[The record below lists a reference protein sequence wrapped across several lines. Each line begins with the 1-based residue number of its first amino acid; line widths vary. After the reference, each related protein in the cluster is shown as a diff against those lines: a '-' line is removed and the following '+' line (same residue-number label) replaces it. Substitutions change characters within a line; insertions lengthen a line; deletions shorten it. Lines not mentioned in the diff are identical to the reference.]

1 MAFLLRRLVFYL
13 AAFIAAATIN
23 FFLPRLMPGD
33 PIQKMFAG
41 AGSDLSL
48 ENLNALKLT
57 FGFIDAPIG
66 EQYLAYLKSV
76 FTGDLGRSVRF
87 FPLPVT
93 ELLGR
98 ALVWTVG
105 LVGTATIIGFT
116 IGTLLGVMAA
126 WRRGSRFDTIISLS
140 AIFSSS
146 VPAVVVSLI
155 ALFFFGYTLGWFP
168 NGYAAD
174 PMLDPSWGWDYI
186 LSVLYHGTLPMLTM
200 VIVLTGGFAVTMRN
214 NMINLLGEDYIVMG
228 RAKGLSDQGVMLWYA
243 ARNALL
249 PTVSALAISL
259 GAVLGGSLVTEVVF
273 NYPGLGRT
281 LYVAIV
287 ARDYPL
293 IQGQLLIMTLAML
306 TANLVVDLAYVFL
319 DPRLRRA

>member
-1 MAFLLRRLVFYL
+1 MAFLLRRVVFYL

-98 ALVWTVG
+98 ALIWTVG

-126 WRRGSRFDTIISLS
+126 WRRGTRFDTVISLLS
-140 AIFSSS
+140 IFSSS

-155 ALFFFGYTLGWFP
+155 TLFAFGYTLGWFP

-174 PMLDPSWGWDYI
+174 PMLDPAWGWDYI
-186 LSVLYHGTLPMLTM
+186 ASVLYHGTLPMLTM

-228 RAKGLSDQGVMLWYA
+228 RAKGLSDRGVMLWYA

-273 NYPGLGRT
+273 NYPGMGNT
-281 LYVAIV
+281 LYQAIL
-287 ARDYPL
+287 ARDYPV
-293 IQGQLLIMTLAML
+293 IQGALLIMTAAML
-306 TANLVVDLAYVFL
+306 VANFVVDLSYVLL
-319 DPRLRRA
+319 DPRLKRA

>member
-1 MAFLLRRLVFYL
+1 MAFLLRRLAFYL

-33 PIQKMFAG
+33 PIQRMFAG
-41 AGSDLSL
+41 AGSNLSL
-48 ENLNALKLT
+48 ENLKALKLT

-66 EQYLAYLKSV
+66 EQYLRYLQSV
-76 FTGDLGRSVRF
+76 FTGDLGRSIRF

-93 ELLGR
+93 ELLAR

-105 LVGTATIIGFT
+105 LVGLATLVSFA
-116 IGTLLGVMAA
+116 IGTFLGVMAA
-126 WRRGSRFDTIISLS
+126 WRRGTLFDTIVSII

-155 ALFFFGYTLGWFP
+155 TLFAFGYTLRWFP

-174 PMLDPSWGWDYI
+174 PLLDPAWSWGYI
-186 LSVLYHGTLPMLTM
+186 SSVIDHGTLPMLTL

-228 RAKGLSDQGVMLWYA
+228 RAKGLSDRGVMLWYA

-273 NYPGLGRT
+273 NYPGMGNT
-281 LYVAIV
+281 LYQAII
-287 ARDYPL
+287 ARDYPV
-293 IQGQLLIMTLAML
+293 IQGELLIMTAAML
-306 TANLVVDLAYVFL
+306 TANFVVDLSYALL
-319 DPRLRRA
+319 DPRLKPA

>member
-1 MAFLLRRLVFYL
+1 MAFLLRRLAFYL
-13 AAFIAAATIN
+13 AAFVAAATIN
-23 FFLPRLMPGD
+23 FFLPRVMPGD
-33 PIQKMFAG
+33 PIQIMFAS

-57 FGFIDAPIG
+57 FGFIDAPLG
-66 EQYLAYLKSV
+66 DQYLAYLKSV
-76 FTGDLGRSVRF
+76 FTGDLGRSIRY

-93 ELLGR
+93 ELLAR

-105 LVGTATIIGFT
+105 LVGIATLVSFVL
-116 IGTLLGVMAA
+116 GTFMGVMAA
-126 WRRGSRFDTIISLS
+126 WRRGTLFDVIVSLS

-155 ALFFFGYTLGWFP
+155 TLFVFGYTLGWFP

-174 PMLDPSWGWDYI
+174 PMLDPAFSWPYI
-186 LSVLYHGTLPMLTM
+186 SSVIYHGTLPMLTM

-228 RAKGLSDQGVMLWYA
+228 RAKGLTDGNVMLWYA

-249 PTVSALAISL
+249 PTVSSLAIAV

-273 NYPGLGRT
+273 NYPGLGNT
-281 LYVAIV
+281 LYQAIL
-287 ARDYPL
+287 ARDYPV
-293 IQGQLLIMTLAML
+293 IQGQLLIMTAAML
-306 TANLVVDLAYVFL
+306 VANFAVDLSYVLL
-319 DPRLRRA
+319 DPRLKKA

>member
-1 MAFLLRRLVFYL
+1 MAFLLRRLTFYL

-76 FTGDLGRSVRF
+76 FTGDLGRSIKY

-93 ELLGR
+93 DLLGR
-98 ALVWTVG
+98 ALLWTLG
-105 LVGTATIIGFT
+105 LVGVATLISFA
-116 IGTLLGVMAA
+116 IGTFLGVMAA
-126 WRRGSRFDTIISLS
+126 WRRGTLFDTIVSII

-155 ALFFFGYTLGWFP
+155 TLFAFGYTLGWFP

-174 PMLDPSWGWDYI
+174 PMLDPSWGWDYVG
-186 LSVLYHGTLPMLTM
+186 SVLYHGTLPMLTM
-200 VIVLTGGFAVTMRN
+200 VLVLTGGFAVTMRN

-228 RAKGLSDQGVMLWYA
+228 RAKGLSDRGVMLWYA

-259 GAVLGGSLVTEVVF
+259 GAVLGGSLITEVVF
-273 NYPGLGRT
+273 NYPGMGNT
-281 LYVAIV
+281 LYQAII
-287 ARDYPL
+287 ARDYPV
-293 IQGQLLIMTLAML
+293 IQGELLIMTAAML
-306 TANLVVDLAYVFL
+306 TANFIVDLSYVLL
-319 DPRLRRA
+319 DPRLKRA

>member
-13 AAFIAAATIN
+13 AAFVVAATIN

-41 AGSDLSL
+41 AGSNLSL

-76 FTGDLGRSVRF
+76 FTGDLGRSIRF

-93 ELLGR
+93 ELLAR
-98 ALVWTVG
+98 ALVWTLG
-105 LVGTATIIGFT
+105 LVGTATILAFA

-126 WRRGSRFDTIISLS
+126 WRRGTLLDTIVSLG

-155 ALFFFGYTLGWFP
+155 TLFFFGYTLRWFP

-174 PMLDPSWGWDYI
+174 PMLDAAWNWTYI
-186 LSVLYHGTLPMLTM
+186 GSVLYHGTLPMLTM
-200 VIVLTGGFAVTMRN
+200 IIVLTGGFAVTMRN

-228 RAKGLSDQGVMLWYA
+228 RAKGLSDRGVMLWYA

-273 NYPGLGRT
+273 NYPGMGNT
-281 LYVAIV
+281 LYQAIL
-287 ARDYPL
+287 ARDYPV
-293 IQGQLLIMTLAML
+293 IQGALLIMTAAML
-306 TANLVVDLAYVFL
+306 TANFVVDLSYVLL
-319 DPRLRRA
+319 DPRLKRA

>member
-1 MAFLLRRLVFYL
+1 MAFLLRRLGFYL

-23 FFLPRLMPGD
+23 FFLPRVMPGD
-33 PIQKMFAG
+33 PIQIMFAG

-57 FGFIDAPIG
+57 FGFIEAPLWD
-66 EQYLAYLKSV
+66 QYLAYLKSV
-76 FTGDLGRSVRF
+76 FTGDLGRSIRF

-93 ELLGR
+93 ELLAR
-98 ALVWTVG
+98 ALIWTVG
-105 LVGTATIIGFT
+105 LVGVATLVAFAV
-116 IGTLLGVMAA
+116 GTFLGVMAA
-126 WRRGSRFDTIISLS
+126 WRRGTLFDTIVSLS

-155 ALFFFGYTLGWFP
+155 TLFVFGYTLGWFP

-174 PMLDPSWGWDYI
+174 PMLDPAWSWSYI
-186 LSVLYHGTLPMLTM
+186 TSVLYHGTLPMLTM
-200 VIVLTGGFAVTMRN
+200 VVVLTGGFAVTMRN

-228 RAKGLSDQGVMLWYA
+228 RAKGLSDRGVMLWYA

-249 PTVSALAISL
+249 PTVSALAIAL

-273 NYPGLGRT
+273 NYPGMGNT
-281 LYVAIV
+281 LYQAIL
-287 ARDYPL
+287 ARDYPV
-293 IQGQLLIMTLAML
+293 IQGVLLIMTAAML
-306 TANLVVDLAYVFL
+306 AANFIVDLSYVLL
-319 DPRLRRA
+319 DPRLKRA

>member
-1 MAFLLRRLVFYL
+1 MVFLLRRLAFYL

-57 FGFIDAPIG
+57 FGFIDAPLG

-76 FTGDLGRSVRF
+76 FTGDLGRSIKY

-98 ALVWTVG
+98 ALLWTVG
-105 LVGTATIIGFT
+105 LVGAATVVSFT
-116 IGTLLGVMAA
+116 VGTFLGVMAA
-126 WRRGSRFDTIISLS
+126 WRRGTLFDTIVSLT

-146 VPAVVVSLI
+146 VPAIVVSLI
-155 ALFFFGYTLGWFP
+155 TLFVFGYTLDWFP
-168 NGYAAD
+168 SGYAAD
-174 PMLDPSWGWDYI
+174 PMLDPSWSWSYI
-186 LSVLYHGTLPMLTM
+186 SSVVYHGALPMFTQ
-200 VIVLTGGFAVTMRN
+200 VAVLTGGFAVTMRN

-228 RAKGLSDQGVMLWYA
+228 RAKGLADSRVMLWYA

-273 NYPGLGRT
+273 NYPGMGNT
-281 LYVAIV
+281 LYQAIL
-287 ARDYPL
+287 ARDYPV
-293 IQGQLLIMTLAML
+293 IQGELLIMTGAML
-306 TANLVVDLAYVFL
+306 VANFIVDLSYVLL
-319 DPRLRRA
+319 DPRLKRA

>member
-1 MAFLLRRLVFYL
+1 MAFLLRRLAFYL

-48 ENLNALKLT
+48 ENLDALKLT

-76 FTGDLGRSVRF
+76 FTGDLGRSIKY

-93 ELLGR
+93 ELLAR
-98 ALVWTVG
+98 ALLWTVG
-105 LVGTATIIGFT
+105 LVGVATLVSFT
-116 IGTLLGVMAA
+116 IGTFLGVMAA
-126 WRRGSRFDTIISLS
+126 WRRGTLFDTIVSLT

-155 ALFFFGYTLGWFP
+155 TLFAFGYTLGWFP

-186 LSVLYHGTLPMLTM
+186 SSVFYHGTLPMLTM
-200 VIVLTGGFAVTMRN
+200 VVVLTGGFAVTMRN

-228 RAKGLSDQGVMLWYA
+228 RAKGLSDRGVMLWYA

-259 GAVLGGSLVTEVVF
+259 GAVLGGSLITEVVF
-273 NYPGLGRT
+273 NYPGMGNT
-281 LYVAIV
+281 LYQAIL
-287 ARDYPL
+287 ARDYPV
-293 IQGQLLIMTLAML
+293 IQGQLLVMTAAML
-306 TANLVVDLAYVFL
+306 IANFVVDLSYVLL
-319 DPRLRRA
+319 DPRLKRA

>member
-1 MAFLLRRLVFYL
+1 MAFLLRRLMFYL

-23 FFLPRLMPGD
+23 FFLPRVMPGD
-33 PIQKMFAG
+33 PIQIMFAG

-57 FGFIDAPIG
+57 FGFIDAPLG
-66 EQYLAYLKSV
+66 EQYVAYLKSV
-76 FTGDLGRSVRF
+76 FTGDLGRSIKYY
-87 FPLPVT
+87 PLPVT

-98 ALVWTVG
+98 ALMWTLG
-105 LVGTATIIGFT
+105 LVGTATVVSFS
-116 IGTLLGVMAA
+116 IGTFLGIMAA
-126 WRRGSRFDTIISLS
+126 WRRGTVFDTVVSLA

-155 ALFFFGYTLGWFP
+155 TLFAFGYTLGWFP
-168 NGYAAD
+168 SGYAAD
-174 PMLDPSWGWDYI
+174 PMLDPSWGWDYVS
-186 LSVLYHGTLPMLTM
+186 SVLYHGTLPMLTM

-228 RAKGLSDQGVMLWYA
+228 RAKGLTDGVVMLWYA

-273 NYPGLGRT
+273 NYPGMGNT
-281 LYVAIV
+281 LYQAIL
-287 ARDYPL
+287 ARDYPV
-293 IQGQLLIMTLAML
+293 IQGELLIMTAAML
-306 TANLVVDLAYVFL
+306 TANFIVDLSYVLL
-319 DPRLRRA
+319 DPRLKRA

>member
-1 MAFLLRRLVFYL
+1 MAFLLRRLAFYL

-66 EQYLAYLKSV
+66 EQYVAYLKSV
-76 FTGDLGRSVRF
+76 FTGDLGRSIKY

-93 ELLGR
+93 DLLGR
-98 ALVWTVG
+98 ALIWTVG
-105 LVGTATIIGFT
+105 LVGAATLVGFT
-116 IGTLLGVMAA
+116 VGTFLGVMAA
-126 WRRGSRFDTIISLS
+126 WRRGTLFDTIVSLA

-155 ALFFFGYTLGWFP
+155 TLFVFGYTLDWFP
-168 NGYAAD
+168 SGYAAD
-174 PMLDPSWGWDYI
+174 PMLDPSWNWTYI
-186 LSVLYHGTLPMLTM
+186 SSVLYHGTLPMLTL
-200 VIVLTGGFAVTMRN
+200 VVVLTGGFAVTMRN

-228 RAKGLSDQGVMLWYA
+228 RAKGLSDRSVMLWYA

-273 NYPGLGRT
+273 NYPGMGNT
-281 LYVAIV
+281 LYQAIL
-287 ARDYPL
+287 ARDYPV
-293 IQGQLLIMTLAML
+293 IQGELLIMTAAML
-306 TANLVVDLAYVFL
+306 IANFIVDLSYVLL
-319 DPRLRRA
+319 DPRLKRA

>member
-33 PIQKMFAG
+33 PVQIMFAG
-41 AGSDLSL
+41 AGSNLSM

-57 FGFIDAPIG
+57 FGFIDAPMG
-66 EQYLAYLKSV
+66 EQYLAYLQSV
-76 FTGDLGRSVRF
+76 FTGDLGRSVKY

-98 ALVWTVG
+98 ALIWTVG
-105 LVGTATIIGFT
+105 LVGAATLVSFT
-116 IGTLLGVMAA
+116 LGTFLGVMAA
-126 WRRGSRFDTIISLS
+126 WRRGTLFDTIVSLA

-155 ALFFFGYTLGWFP
+155 TLFIFGYSLGWFP
-168 NGYAAD
+168 SGYAAD
-174 PMLDPSWGWDYI
+174 PMLDPAWSWDYMS
-186 LSVLYHGTLPMLTM
+186 SVLYHGTLPMLTL
-200 VIVLTGGFAVTMRN
+200 VLVLTGGFAVTMRN
-214 NMINLLGEDYIVMG
+214 NMINLLGEDYITMG
-228 RAKGLSDQGVMLWYA
+228 RAKGLSDGGVMIWYA

-273 NYPGLGRT
+273 NYPGMGNT
-281 LYVAIV
+281 LYQAIL
-287 ARDYPL
+287 ARDYPV
-293 IQGQLLIMTLAML
+293 IQGELLIMTAAML
-306 TANLVVDLAYVFL
+306 VANFLVDLSYVLL
-319 DPRLRRA
+319 DPRLKRA